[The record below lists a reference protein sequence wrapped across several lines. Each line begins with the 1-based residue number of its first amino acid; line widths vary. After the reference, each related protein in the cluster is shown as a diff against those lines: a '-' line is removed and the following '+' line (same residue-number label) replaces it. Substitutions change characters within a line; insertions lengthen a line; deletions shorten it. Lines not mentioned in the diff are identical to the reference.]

1 MNTFSVMKLGT
12 IAYVLILENRA
23 HPHTP
28 INEVSQLE
36 VLLHK

>member
-1 MNTFSVMKLGT
+1 MNTLSVIKLGT
-12 IAYVLILENRA
+12 IAYVLILENGA

-36 VLLHK
+36 VLLYK